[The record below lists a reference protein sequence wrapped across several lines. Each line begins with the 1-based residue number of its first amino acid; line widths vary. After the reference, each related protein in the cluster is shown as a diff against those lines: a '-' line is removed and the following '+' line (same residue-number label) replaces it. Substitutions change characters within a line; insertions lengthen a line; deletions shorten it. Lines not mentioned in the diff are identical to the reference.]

1 MRQPAADIAET
12 RATVERVLEG
22 LGLAAFLFT
31 LEPKESGWQL
41 TVECAADG
49 GWQTVMLPVHADE
62 LRASVHDPAARDRL
76 RAAWTER
83 LSGCARGGAAS
94 HAPAGARGGD

>member
-1 MRQPAADIAET
+1 MSLMHQPAADIAESQ
-12 RATVERVLEG
+12 AVVERVLEG

-41 TVECAADG
+41 TVECAAEA
-49 GWQTVMLPVHADE
+49 GWQTVTLPVDADE

-76 RAAWTER
+76 RAVWSER
-83 LSGCARGGAAS
+83 LSGCARGGGAS
-94 HAPAGARGGD
+94 

>member
-1 MRQPAADIAET
+1 MHQPAADIAET
-12 RATVERVLEG
+12 RAVVERMLEG

-41 TVECAADG
+41 TVECAADA
-49 GWQTVMLPVHADE
+49 GWQTVMLPIDADE

-76 RAAWTER
+76 RAAWGER
-83 LSGCARGGAAS
+83 LSGCASGGAAS
-94 HAPAGARGGD
+94 

>member
-1 MRQPAADIAET
+1 MPQRVADIAQT
-12 RATVERVLEG
+12 RVVVERVLDE

-41 TVECAADG
+41 PVECAGDG
-49 GWQTVMLPVHADE
+49 GWQTVTLPVDADE

-76 RAAWTER
+76 RAAWTKR
-83 LSGCARGGAAS
+83 LSGCARRSAA
-94 HAPAGARGGD
+94 

>member
-1 MRQPAADIAET
+1 MPQTTADIAQT
-12 RATVERVLEG
+12 RAVVERVLDE

-41 TVECAADG
+41 TVECAGDG
-49 GWQTVMLPVHADE
+49 GWQTVTLPVDAGE

-76 RAAWTER
+76 RAAWTKR
-83 LSGCARGGAAS
+83 LSGCARRSAAS
-94 HAPAGARGGD
+94 